1 MAIFL
6 EILGMIFKRQTLL
19 LANLGR
25 FKIAKQFEIHQATKE
40 KIIHLSKTFKTAA
53 NLGVDIQPKVK
64 PAMLRKTAK

>member
-1 MAIFL
+1 M
-6 EILGMIFKRQTLL
+6 
-19 LANLGR
+19 
-25 FKIAKQFEIHQATKE
+25 E